1 MSDIK
6 INGTIIAAGENK
18 IVSLNTYELPTK
30 TKVEIPIHVFRSA
43 KPGPVVMLSA
53 GMHGDEING
62 IEVVRKIIIR
72 KETQNLLRGTVIA
85 IPIMNTVSFLFRS
98 RDLPDGRD
106 MNRCFPG
113 TKNGSIGS
121 RIAYDLA
128 KEIIPL
134 IDLGIDFHTGGAKI
148 NNYPQLRC
156 VFDDKESLKIAK
168 IFSPPLIINSIYRDG
183 TMRKEAAKKNKP
195 ILVFEGGESLR
206 FDYQSINEGIN
217 GCLRLLKH
225 YKMMDSDIPNNPH
238 VKLNKSVWV
247 RAKHSGLFHAAK
259 ANGAFVNK
267 DEALGAICNPYGQIE
282 ARIISPIDG
291 YIIGINNQPVVSQG
305 DALIHIGSED

>member
-6 INGTIIAAGENK
+6 INGTIIKPGENK

-30 TKVEIPIHVFRSA
+30 TKVEIPIHVFRSE
-43 KPGPVVMLSA
+43 KPGPVILLSA

-62 IEVVRKIIIR
+62 IEVVRKIITR
-72 KETQNLLRGTVIA
+72 KETQNLLRGTLIA

-121 RIAYDLA
+121 RIAYDLM
-128 KEIIPL
+128 KEILPL
-134 IDLGIDFHTGGAKI
+134 IDMGIDFHTGGAKI

-156 VFDDKESLKIAK
+156 VFDFAESMKIAK
-168 IFSPPLIINSIYRDG
+168 IFAPPLIINSVYRDG
-183 TMRKEAAKKNKP
+183 TMRKEASKKGKP

-206 FDYQSINEGIN
+206 FDYQSINEGVN
-217 GCLRLLKH
+217 GCLRLFKH
-225 YKMMDSDIPNNPH
+225 YKMMDADAPTNH
-238 VKLNKSVWV
+238 FVKLNKSVWV
-247 RAKHSGLFHAAK
+247 RAKLSGLFHASK
-259 ANGAFVNK
+259 SNGTYVNK
-267 DEALGAICNPYGQIE
+267 DEVLGAICNPYGQIE
-282 ARIISPIDG
+282 GRIVSPIDG
-291 YIIGINNQPVVSQG
+291 YIIGLNNQPVVNQG
-305 DALIHIGSED
+305 DALMHIGSED